1 MDEKQKELLNK
12 LKYLINKKKSFKA
25 ICEELKLQPYEIY
38 GLAELLKME
47 GLAIDIGPESITKIT
62 QPIPKLD
69 VYEIPDTKPS
79 DILLLSDTHLGS
91 KCDRV
96 DLITAA
102 YKEAE
107 RRGIQTALHAGDIS
121 DGYYPNRPQQ
131 LYELKTIGADQT
143 TDYIVNVYPHIEGIN
158 TYFIAGNHDF
168 TFVRNDG
175 FDIGKAID
183 RQREDM
189 HYLGPDVANVDIDGL
204 KVRLVHGSKGPAYA
218 LSYKLQKYA
227 ETIDEIEKPDIL
239 MQGHFHNSFYMYYQG
254 MHCFQVPSTIDQTQF
269 ARSMGLK
276 NEKGVWFVHLERD
289 HNGKIISITPELYD
303 FNTKTI
309 KKAKSTGNGHRKEP
323 KPQAPQ
329 KILKPG
335 GRR

>member
-1 MDEKQKELLNK
+1 MNDDKKREILGK
-12 LKYLINKKKSFKA
+12 LKYLINKKKSFSV
-25 ICEELKLQPYEIY
+25 ICEELQLEPYEIY
-38 GLAELLKME
+38 GLAELLRMD
-47 GLAIDIGPESITKIT
+47 GFAIDIQPESIVKIK
-62 QPIPKLD
+62 QPVPRPG
-69 VYEIPDTKPS
+69 VYEIPKTDPS
-79 DILLLSDTHLGS
+79 DLLLISDTHLGS
-91 KCDRV
+91 THDRL
-96 DLITAA
+96 DLISAA

-107 RRGIQTALHAGDIS
+107 QRGIKTVLHAGDIS

-131 LYELKTIGADQT
+131 VYELRTIGADQT
-143 TDYIVNVYPHIEGIN
+143 TDYIVDKYPYIKGID

-175 FDIGKAID
+175 YDIGKAID

-189 HYLGPDVANVDIDGL
+189 HYLGPDVATVNIDGI

-227 ETIDEIEKPDIL
+227 ETISEDEKPDIL

-276 NEKGVWFVHLERD
+276 NEKGVWFVHIERD
-289 HNGKIISITPELYD
+289 AKGNIVALTPQMYD
-303 FNTKTI
+303 FNDR
-309 KKAKSTGNGHRKEP
+309 GYQRV
-323 KPQAPQ
+323 
-329 KILKPG
+329 LKPKK
-335 GRR
+335 R